1 MNNVALTDIS
11 IELSVPDFSLAKDFY
26 RKLEFEVV
34 WEEPPVGLNG
44 YLVMRLNNSIICF
57 FCGNHRV
64 TEHPYFKQFSPQ
76 TKRGYGVEISIP
88 VENID
93 KYYQRVSN
101 LLDPANLF
109 QPLKEQPWGKKDY
122 RVEDPFGYFLRFN
135 EPWNVLE
142 YLPLESDY
150 GS

>member
-44 YLVMRLNNSIICF
+44 YLVMRLNNSIVCF
-57 FCGNHRV
+57 FCGNSRV

-93 KYYQRVSN
+93 QYYQRVSN

-109 QPLKEQPWGKKDY
+109 QPLKEQPWGKKDF
-122 RVEDPFGYFLRFN
+122 RVEDPFGYFLRIN